1 MPRLWGNWSQTMKPM
16 LAAATDGKHL
26 TYPLLL
32 SPKLDGIR
40 CLIIDGVACGRS
52 LKPLPNKYVQKLF
65 GRPELNGL
73 DGELIVGLPTAKEVF
88 QTTSS
93 GVMSIEGEPEVMFH
107 VFDDFL
113 ETGGFQRRLHIAQRR
128 IKKAK
133 CCVAVDHWKIEVADD
148 LNRWEEDYL
157 AMGYEGVMLRHP
169 DGPYKH
175 GRSTAK
181 EGWLLKA
188 KRFEDSEARI
198 IGFSELMHNANEAK
212 RNELGHLERSSKKAG
227 KQGAQVLG
235 SFIVKDLKTGV
246 EFDIG
251 TGFTASQRQEL
262 WNVGDN
268 LMGRIIKYKSQPTG
282 VKDKPRFPVFL
293 GFRDNRDL

>member
-1 MPRLWGNWSQTMKPM
+1 MKPM
-16 LAAATDGKHL
+16 LASPAGELIRLPA
-26 TYPLLL
+26 LL

-40 CLIIDGVACGRS
+40 CLIIDGVAVGRS
-52 LKPLPNKYVQKLF
+52 LKPLPNKHVQQLF
-65 GRPELNGL
+65 GRQEFNGL
-73 DGELIVGLPTAKEVF
+73 DGELIVGQPTAKEVF

-93 GVMSIEGEPEVMFH
+93 GVMSIEGEPEVSFW
-107 VFDDFL
+107 VFDDFM
-113 ETGGFQRRLHIAQRR
+113 ETGGFQRRLHTAQRR

-157 AMGYEGVMLRHP
+157 ATGYEGVMLRHP

-181 EGWLLKA
+181 EGWLLKV
-188 KRFEDSEARI
+188 KRFEDSEAQI

-212 RNELGHLERSSKKAG
+212 RNELGHLERSSHKANKVG
-227 KQGAQVLG
+227 KQMLGALTVR
-235 SFIVKDLKTGV
+235 DLKTKV

-251 TGFTASQRQEL
+251 TGFTESQRQLL
-262 WNVGDN
+262 WAKGDD
-268 LMGRIIKYKSQPTG
+268 LIGQVVKYKSQPTG
-282 VKDKPRFPVFL
+282 VKEKPRFPVFL
-293 GFRDNRDL
+293 GFRDKVDM

>member
-1 MPRLWGNWSQTMKPM
+1 MKPM
-16 LAAATDGKHL
+16 LAAPAGELIHL
-26 TYPLLL
+26 PALL

-40 CLIIDGVACGRS
+40 CLIIDGVAVGRS
-52 LKPLPNKYVQKLF
+52 LKPLPNKYVQKIF

-73 DGELIVGLPTAKEVF
+73 DGELIVGQPTAKEVF

-113 ETGGFQRRLHIAQRR
+113 ETGGFQRRLHTAHRR

-133 CCVAVDHWKIEVADD
+133 CCYPVDHHEILKADD
-148 LNRWEEDYL
+148 LNQWEQDYL
-157 AMGYEGVMLRHP
+157 ELGYEGVMLRHP
-169 DGPYKH
+169 NGPYKH

-181 EGWLLKA
+181 EGWLLKV

-212 RNELGHLERSSKKAG
+212 RNELGHLERSSHKANKVG
-227 KQGAQVLG
+227 KQMLGALTVQ
-235 SFIVKDLKTGV
+235 DLKTKV

-251 TGFTASQRQEL
+251 TGFTEDQRRLL
-262 WNVGDN
+262 WATGDN
-268 LMGRIIKYKSQPTG
+268 LLGKVVKYKSQPTG
-282 VKDKPRFPVFL
+282 VKEKPRFPVFL
-293 GFRDNRDL
+293 GFRDKVDM